1 MECCLRVGDGFSVV
15 VVMIYDCFF
24 GRTVGGGMDRWV
36 DGVLPSN
43 EDDDNDGDATDGK

>member
-24 GRTVGGGMDRWV
+24 GRTVGGGMDR
-36 DGVLPSN
+36 
-43 EDDDNDGDATDGK
+43 